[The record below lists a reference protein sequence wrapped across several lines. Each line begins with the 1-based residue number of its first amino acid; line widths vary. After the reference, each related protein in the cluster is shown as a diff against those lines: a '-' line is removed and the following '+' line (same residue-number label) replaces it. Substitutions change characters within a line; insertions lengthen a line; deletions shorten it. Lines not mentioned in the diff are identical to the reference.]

1 MSTVLLIVQLIISLI
16 LTGLILI
23 QRSEGGAL
31 GIGGGGGGG
40 GFMSGRSAA
49 NSVSRWT
56 AYLGAAFIANCLLLS
71 IVFNTENQD
80 ISLIDDSNAVQS
92 LTIDTESGETTNPL
106 ADEAVAPN
114 SVPDTVTDPSDIV
127 AAPTP
132 IGEDVVAPVE
142 SEAEGK
148 PEDE

>member
-80 ISLIDDSNAVQS
+80 ISLIDDSNAVQR
-92 LTIDTESGETTNPL
+92 
-106 ADEAVAPN
+106 A
-114 SVPDTVTDPSDIV
+114 
-127 AAPTP
+127 
-132 IGEDVVAPVE
+132 
-142 SEAEGK
+142 
-148 PEDE
+148 